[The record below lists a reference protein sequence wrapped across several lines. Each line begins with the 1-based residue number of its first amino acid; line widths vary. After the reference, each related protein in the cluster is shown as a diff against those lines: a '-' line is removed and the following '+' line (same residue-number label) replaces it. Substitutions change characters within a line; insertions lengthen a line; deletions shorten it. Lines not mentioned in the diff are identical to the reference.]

1 MYWNLCYC
9 YYYGYRT
16 YRLIVTWDVLKQKT
30 TKNKPNIKKINSNMR
45 CIETRVTVYLFSQAF
60 GLIVTWDVLKLDDI
74 EKGKLSAIGLI
85 VTWDVLKPVRK
96 YHAVNLQARLIVT
109 WDVLKLPSLAV

>member
-1 MYWNLCYC
+1 
-9 YYYGYRT
+9 
-16 YRLIVTWDVLKQKT
+16 
-30 TKNKPNIKKINSNMR
+30 MR